1 MKSDEKPYS
10 SFFPVEG
17 LSRHSNQCPIVCT
30 VGKSNEIMC
39 GSGADLAEQLLSVIK
54 DPLGF
59 ERDNLTY

>member
-1 MKSDEKPYS
+1 M
-10 SFFPVEG
+10 
-17 LSRHSNQCPIVCT
+17 SRHSNQCPIVCT